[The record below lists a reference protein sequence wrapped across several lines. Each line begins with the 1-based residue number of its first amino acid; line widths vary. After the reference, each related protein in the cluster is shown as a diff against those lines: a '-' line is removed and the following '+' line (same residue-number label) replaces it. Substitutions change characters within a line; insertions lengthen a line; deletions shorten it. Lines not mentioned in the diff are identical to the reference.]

1 MSGLFRTMAA
11 ATKTISQALALAG
24 VLVLAIGNIFGLI
37 THRVPSIF

>member
-24 VLVLAIGNIFGLI
+24 VLVLAIGKSSHLMCVMLDPF
-37 THRVPSIF
+37 